1 MNISSIKPIPQQHQS
16 KVAIGLLLAVVSVIG
31 FAACSASSSQQGAFP
46 TREEAGVQQQAPADT
61 TVDLEDAE
69 VREYLANA
77 FRSLDAVDQDG
88 AGAIEY
94 EHCQGGGRPVDG
106 DGRALGDHERAQ
118 GRERRRERIGSQP
131 TSRSPAAK
139 SSSSSLS
146 SSSSRGRRSD

>member
-77 FRSLDAVDQDG
+77 FRSLDAVDQDTVCSAWLVSSPAERFDLYTG
-88 AGAIEY
+88 IVAG
-94 EHCQGGGRPVDG
+94 VDG
-106 DGRALGDHERAQ
+106 ISDAQ
-118 GRERRRERIGSQP
+118 IDAVFPPYFESVC
-131 TSRSPAAK
+131 S
-139 SSSSSLS
+139 
-146 SSSSRGRRSD
+146 